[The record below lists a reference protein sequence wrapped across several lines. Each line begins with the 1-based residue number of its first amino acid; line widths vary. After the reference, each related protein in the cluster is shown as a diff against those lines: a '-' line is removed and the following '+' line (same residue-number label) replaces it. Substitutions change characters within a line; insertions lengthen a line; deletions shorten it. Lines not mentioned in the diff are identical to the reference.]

1 MELFSEIK
9 AIIVKLLAIDG
20 EEVTEDAHLQF
31 DLGADSIA
39 LMNLAMAINKKYSLE
54 LVIDEIVELENVV
67 GRRAIAKGVG
77 ATVIVE
83 QPNSVG
89 G

>member
-9 AIIVKLLAIDG
+9 AIIVKLLAIDDG
-20 EEVTEDAHLQF
+20 EVTEDAHLQF

>member
-1 MELFSEIK
+1 MELFS
-9 AIIVKLLAIDG
+9 IIREMIAKLFAIDS

-54 LVIDEIVELENVV
+54 LVIDEMVELENV
-67 GRRAIAKGVG
+67 GELISL
-77 ATVIVE
+77 VE
-83 QPNSVG
+83 SKIKI
-89 G
+89 

>member
-1 MELFSEIK
+1 MELHSEIR
-9 AIIVKLLAIDG
+9 AIIVKLLALDE

-54 LVIDEIVELENVV
+54 LVIDEIVELENV
-67 GRRAIAKGVG
+67 GELISL
-77 ATVIVE
+77 VE
-83 QPNSVG
+83 SQIS
-89 G
+89 

>member
-1 MELFSEIK
+1 MALISEIRE
-9 AIIVKLLAIDG
+9 IITKVFAIDG

-54 LVIDEIVELENVV
+54 LVIDEIVELENV
-67 GRRAIAKGVG
+67 GELISL
-77 ATVIVE
+77 VE
-83 QPNSVG
+83 SQIKT
-89 G
+89 